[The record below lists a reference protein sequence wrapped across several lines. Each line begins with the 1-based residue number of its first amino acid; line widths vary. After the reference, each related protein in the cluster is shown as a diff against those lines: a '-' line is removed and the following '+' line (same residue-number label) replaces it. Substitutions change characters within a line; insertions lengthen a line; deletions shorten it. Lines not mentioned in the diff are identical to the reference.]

1 MDTQQAMEYLKASH
15 TEADS
20 QPAEDVKPEATPDTG
35 DRTEEIKAP
44 VPETEVVAEGEPA
57 KADVTETAVEKAPQQ
72 PKKPSKQEKINHA
85 FSREK
90 QRHRAELEAKD
101 KRIAELEEKIKKYSV
116 LEQGDFNPD
125 DVKGYIDH
133 KIALNS
139 EQGELQRLKDE
150 RQKMAD
156 DQAQQEAASR
166 HSAQV
171 EECFAD
177 EESREHYW
185 TLLRNGG
192 QKFREFLNDYD
203 PDGSIDSFIGD
214 SEIAPLMIS
223 TLMRNPNVLKGIVE
237 KRNPMRKMI
246 ALQQLENRLA
256 LSMKVGKSQKDQQG
270 AQQQK
275 QQPKKAPLPIIGS
288 QVQTPGNAAE
298 SEKRDWNRYLAEH
311 PRSGY

>member
-1 MDTQQAMEYLKASH
+1 METEQAMEFLKQLH
-15 TEADS
+15 
-20 QPAEDVKPEATPDTG
+20 AEDASQTSETAAEEGPAATG
-35 DRTEEIKAP
+35 EQTEETKAP
-44 VPETEVVAEGEPA
+44 APETEVVAEGETA
-57 KADVTETAVEKAPQQ
+57 KADVPETAVEKAPQQ
-72 PKKPSKQEKINHA
+72 QKKPSKQEKINHA

-90 QRHRAELEAKD
+90 QRHKAEMAEKD

-116 LEQGDFNPD
+116 LEQGDFDPA
-125 DVKGYIDH
+125 DVKSYIDH
-133 KIALNS
+133 KIALNN

-150 RQKMAD
+150 RKQMAD
-156 DQAQQEAASR
+156 SQAQQEAADR

-185 TLLRNGG
+185 ALLRNGG

-203 PDGSIDSFIGD
+203 PDGTIDAFVGD

-256 LSMKVGKSQKDQQG
+256 LSKKVGSMHKDQQG
-270 AQQQK
+270 AQQT
-275 QQPKKAPLPIIGS
+275 QPKKAPLPIIGS

-298 SEKRDWNRYLAEH
+298 SDKRDWNRYLAEH

>member
-15 TEADS
+15 AETDS
-20 QPAEDVKPEATPDTG
+20 QPVETVTPEATPATG
-35 DRTEEIKAP
+35 EQTEETKAP
-44 VPETEVVAEGEPA
+44 APETEVVAEGETA
-57 KADVTETAVEKAPQQ
+57 KADVPETAVEKAPQQ
-72 PKKPSKQEKINHA
+72 QKKPSKQEKINHA

-90 QRHRAELEAKD
+90 QRHKAEMAEKD

-116 LEQGDFNPD
+116 LEQGDFDPA
-125 DVKGYIDH
+125 DVKSYIDH
-133 KIALNS
+133 KIALNN

-150 RQKMAD
+150 RKQMAD
-156 DQAQQEAASR
+156 SQAQQEAADR

-177 EESREHYW
+177 DESREHYW
-185 TLLRNGG
+185 ALLRNGG

-203 PDGSIDSFIGD
+203 PDGTIDAFVGD
-214 SEIAPLMIS
+214 SDIAPLMIS

-256 LSMKVGKSQKDQQG
+256 LSKKVGSMHKDQQG
-270 AQQQK
+270 AQQT
-275 QQPKKAPLPIIGS
+275 QPKKAPLPIIGS

-298 SEKRDWNRYLAEH
+298 SDKRDWNRYLAEH